1 MKRTIGL
8 TVLILLLN
16 STWSDAQ
23 DAYTHH
29 SPSGGRMTV
38 CRQYFPNE
46 LNLIRKTPYEIMK
59 PEQFKRIR
67 VAAEEMLKPENNSRK
82 WRGQP
87 IRDWACICA
96 GIEALLPGSG
106 PLDRKSLLYAFTLVC
121 AGEYESSKQIALPY
135 LDKPDSAYS
144 ANLILGLLT
153 IRYPENV
160 QYLKKAF
167 SISPVKTF
175 EVLDWF
181 SFNTYEIKNQDRYQ
195 AFLRA
200 WIACAAESVKDTK
213 GILPASFTIVRR
225 IELLSMQNEPEIRPF
240 YLKLKS
246 QTTNRGRSGGG
257 VRYYYSA
264 GMRVEGPPPNAM
276 PPGQYRKPPQITQAQ
291 LQRLKEQVLQEK
303 AEIEKKIREG
313 SAKPE
318 ELSPTQMKLE
328 WIQRKEKELSGKE
341 TGTEKTK

>member
-1 MKRTIGL
+1 MKRAICL
-8 TVLILLLN
+8 TVLILLFN
-16 STWSDAQ
+16 STLSNAQ
-23 DAYTHH
+23 TP
-29 SPSGGRMTV
+29 STTSGGRMTV
-38 CRQYFPNE
+38 RRQVFPNE
-46 LNLIRKTPYEIMK
+46 LNVIRRTPYEIMK

-67 VAAEEMLKPENNSRK
+67 TAAEELLKPENNSRK
-82 WRGQP
+82 WRAQP

-96 GIEALLPGSG
+96 GIEALMPGSG
-106 PLDRKSLLYAFTLVC
+106 PIDRKSLLYAFTLVC
-121 AGEYESSKQIALPY
+121 AGEYESSNQIALPY
-135 LDKPDSAYS
+135 LDNPDSVYS
-144 ANLILGLLT
+144 ANLILGLQT

-175 EVLDWF
+175 GVLDWF
-181 SFNTYEIKNQDRYQ
+181 SLNTYEIRNQDRYQ
-195 AFLRA
+195 VFLRT
-200 WIACAAESVKDTK
+200 WITCAAETVKDTK
-213 GILPASFTIVRR
+213 GILPASFTTVRR

-276 PPGQYRKPPQITQAQ
+276 PPGQYRKPPQITPAQ

-303 AEIEKKIREG
+303 AEIEKKIRDG

-318 ELSPTQMKLE
+318 DLVMVQKKLE

-341 TGTEKTK
+341 

>member
-1 MKRTIGL
+1 MKKTIFL
-8 TVLILLLN
+8 TVSIMVFFVN
-16 STWSDAQ
+16 WSDAQ
-23 DAYTHH
+23 ETYGPPA
-29 SPSGGRMTV
+29 GRMTV
-38 CRQYFPNE
+38 RRQLFPNE

-59 PEQFKRIR
+59 PDLFNRIR
-67 VAAEEMLKPENNSRK
+67 AAAEEMLKPENNSRK
-82 WRGQP
+82 WRAQS
-87 IRDWACICA
+87 IREWACICA
-96 GIEALLPGSG
+96 GIEALMPGSG
-106 PLDRKSLLYAFTLVC
+106 PLDRNSLLYAFTLVC

-181 SFNTYEIKNQDRYQ
+181 SSNTYEIRNQDRYQ

-213 GILPASFTIVRR
+213 RALAPFDTVRR
-225 IELLSMQNEPEIRPF
+225 IELLSMQNKPEIRPF

-246 QTTNRGRSGGG
+246 QTTNSERSGSE
-257 VRYYYSA
+257 VRYYYR
-264 GMRVEGPPPNAM
+264 GGVRVEGPPPNAM
-276 PPGQYRKPPQITQAQ
+276 PPGQYRKPAQITPAQ
-291 LQRLKEQVLQEK
+291 LQRLKEQVLREK

-313 SAKPE
+313 SAKQE
-318 ELSPTQMKLE
+318 DLARTQMKLE
-328 WIQRKEKELSGKE
+328 WIHRKEKELSGKE
-341 TGTEKTK
+341 KDK

>member
-1 MKRTIGL
+1 MKRAICL
-8 TVLILLLN
+8 TVLIVLFN
-16 STWSDAQ
+16 STISDAQ
-23 DAYTHH
+23 QPYT
-29 SPSGGRMTV
+29 PSGGRMTV
-38 CRQYFPNE
+38 RRQVFPNE
-46 LNLIRKTPYEIMK
+46 LNVIRRTPYEIMK

-67 VAAEEMLKPENNSRK
+67 TAAEELLKPENNSRK
-82 WRGQP
+82 WQAQP

-96 GIEALLPGSG
+96 GIEVLMPGSG
-106 PLDRKSLLYAFTLVC
+106 PIDRKSLLYAFTLIC
-121 AGEYESSKQIALPY
+121 AGEYESSKQIAMPY
-135 LDKPDSAYS
+135 LDKPDSTYP
-144 ANLILGLLT
+144 ANLILGLQT

-181 SFNTYEIKNQDRYQ
+181 SSNTYEIKNQDRYQ

-213 GILPASFTIVRR
+213 GILPASFTTVRR

-246 QTTNRGRSGGG
+246 QTVSRGQPGGG
-257 VRYYYSA
+257 TRYYYR
-264 GMRVEGPPPNAM
+264 GGVRVEGPPPNAM

-303 AEIEKKIREG
+303 AEIEKKIRDG

-318 ELSPTQMKLE
+318 DLARTQMKLE
-328 WIQRKEKELSGKE
+328 WIQRKEMELSGKE
-341 TGTEKTK
+341 KDK

>member
-1 MKRTIGL
+1 MKKPICL
-8 TVLILLLN
+8 AVFILLFS
-16 STWSDAQ
+16 STISDAQ
-23 DAYTHH
+23 QPYTT
-29 SPSGGRMTV
+29 SGGRMTV
-38 CRQYFPNE
+38 RRQLFPNE
-46 LNLIRKTPYEIMK
+46 LNTIRRTPYEIMK

-67 VAAEEMLKPENNSRK
+67 TAAEELLKPENNSRK
-82 WRGQP
+82 WRAQP

-96 GIEALLPGSG
+96 GIEALMPGSG
-106 PLDRKSLLYAFTLVC
+106 PLDRNSLLYAFTLVC

-144 ANLILGLLT
+144 ANLILGLQT

-160 QYLKKAF
+160 QYLKTAF
-167 SISPVKTF
+167 SLSPVKTF

-181 SFNTYEIKNQDRYQ
+181 SSNTYEIRDQERYKT
-195 AFLRA
+195 FLRT

-213 GILPASFTIVRR
+213 RALAPFDTVRR
-225 IELLSMQNEPEIRPF
+225 IELLSMQNKPEIRPF

-246 QTTNRGRSGGG
+246 QTASRERSGNE
-257 VRYYYSA
+257 VRYYYR
-264 GMRVEGPPPNAM
+264 GGVRVEGPPPNAM

-303 AEIEKKIREG
+303 AEIEKKIRDG

-318 ELSPTQMKLE
+318 DLVMVQRKLD
-328 WIQRKEKELSGKE
+328 WIQIREKELSGKE
-341 TGTEKTK
+341 KDK

>member
-1 MKRTIGL
+1 MKNTICL
-8 TVLILLLN
+8 TVSILLFY
-16 STWSDAQ
+16 STFSDAQ
-23 DAYTHH
+23 ESYTHH
-29 SPSGGRMTV
+29 FPSGGRMTV
-38 CRQYFPNE
+38 RRQVFPNE
-46 LNLIRKTPYEIMK
+46 LNTFRRTPYEIMD
-59 PEQFKRIR
+59 PVLFKRIR
-67 VAAEEMLKPENNSRK
+67 TAAEELLKPDNNSWK
-82 WRGQP
+82 WRTQP

-96 GIEALLPGSG
+96 GIEVLMPGSG
-106 PLDRKSLLYAFTLVC
+106 PIDTKSLLYAFTLIC

-135 LDKPDSAYS
+135 LDKPDSAYP
-144 ANLILGLLT
+144 ANLILGLQT

-175 EVLDWF
+175 GVLDWF
-181 SFNTYEIKNQDRYQ
+181 SLNTYEIRNQDRYQ

-200 WIACAAESVKDTK
+200 WIACAAESVKDIK
-213 GILPASFTIVRR
+213 GFMPASFATVLR

-246 QTTNRGRSGGG
+246 QTASRGGSGGG
-257 VRYYYSA
+257 VRYYYR
-264 GMRVEGPPPNAM
+264 GGVRVEGPPPNAM

-303 AEIEKKIREG
+303 AEIEKKIRDG

-318 ELSPTQMKLE
+318 DLVMVQKKLD
-328 WIQRKEKELSGKE
+328 WIQIREKELSGKE
-341 TGTEKTK
+341 

>member
-1 MKRTIGL
+1 M
-8 TVLILLLN
+8 VFFVN
-16 STWSDAQ
+16 WSDAQ
-23 DAYTHH
+23 ETYGPPA
-29 SPSGGRMTV
+29 GRMTV
-38 CRQYFPNE
+38 RRQLFPNE

-59 PEQFKRIR
+59 PDLFNRIR
-67 VAAEEMLKPENNSRK
+67 AAAEEMLKPENNSRK
-82 WRGQP
+82 WRAQS
-87 IRDWACICA
+87 IREWACICA
-96 GIEALLPGSG
+96 GIEALMPGSG
-106 PLDRKSLLYAFTLVC
+106 PLDRNSLLYAFTLVC

-181 SFNTYEIKNQDRYQ
+181 SSNTYEIRNQDRYQ

-213 GILPASFTIVRR
+213 RALAPFDTVRR
-225 IELLSMQNEPEIRPF
+225 IELLSMQNKPEIRPF

-246 QTTNRGRSGGG
+246 QTTNSERSGSE
-257 VRYYYSA
+257 VRYYYR
-264 GMRVEGPPPNAM
+264 GGVRVEGPPPNAM
-276 PPGQYRKPPQITQAQ
+276 PPGQYRQQLQITSSQ
-291 LQRLKEQVLQEK
+291 LQRLKEQVLREK

-313 SAKPE
+313 SAKQE
-318 ELSPTQMKLE
+318 DLARTQMKLE
-328 WIQRKEKELSGKE
+328 WIHRKEKELSGKE
-341 TGTEKTK
+341 KDK